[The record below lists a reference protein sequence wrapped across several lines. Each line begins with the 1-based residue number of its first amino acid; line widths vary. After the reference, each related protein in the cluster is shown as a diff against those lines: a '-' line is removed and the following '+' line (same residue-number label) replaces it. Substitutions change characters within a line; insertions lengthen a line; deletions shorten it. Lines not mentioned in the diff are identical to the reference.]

1 VLIERQLGVASEQR
15 EHATDLL
22 LSRVELRARDFCR
35 MLRLLEL
42 GARADARLLQML
54 LALEFV
60 LLIAERIARGR
71 ATDSLAR
78 ASSTASRK
86 GRSSSR

>member
-1 VLIERQLGVASEQR
+1 
-15 EHATDLL
+15 
-22 LSRVELRARDFCR
+22 

-71 ATDSLAR
+71 KARKLLAIGCLR
-78 ASSTASRK
+78 RPDLHARD
-86 GRSSSR
+86 